1 MLLKQLKKNVVFDL
15 HCEMGNK
22 KVGKEYK
29 GTWLVTKAD
38 ILEYIHSENLE
49 KFPGKK
55 FDFG

>member
-55 FDFG
+55 V